1 MPVRAAPSCGK
12 DKTATRRSNTA
23 RAGILLSRNWTRP
36 AFSANALGLTSAH
49 LDRPRESSARC
60 DMIRRLR
67 SSWVGAIAGLVA
79 TATIISSVVF
89 GAGSVRSLRV
99 VGAGIGLAALV
110 FAFVPILLLV
120 RRGSPIEGKSYL
132 HTTTLVDSG
141 LYGVVRHPQ
150 YLAYILFM
158 LTFGLFAQRVFVTVL
173 ASLASGLLYLNAILE
188 EHDCA
193 EKLGQGYQDCES
205 LNPEH

>member
-1 MPVRAAPSCGK
+1 
-12 DKTATRRSNTA
+12 
-23 RAGILLSRNWTRP
+23 
-36 AFSANALGLTSAH
+36 
-49 LDRPRESSARC
+49 
-60 DMIRRLR
+60 
-67 SSWVGAIAGLVA
+67 
-79 TATIISSVVF
+79 
-89 GAGSVRSLRV
+89 
-99 VGAGIGLAALV
+99 LAALV

-120 RRGSPIEGKSYL
+120 RRGSPIKGKSSL

-188 EHDCA
+188 ERDCA
-193 EKLGQGYQDCES
+193 EKLGQGYQGYTEQVPRLNLVAGVIRRFRRETS
-205 LNPEH
+205 LVGPLSNVGSAGAAHAVGGHCVCGKLHEWWQNRTGSPMTPPCCA